1 MPRECISIHI
11 GQAGCQIGSACW
23 ELYGLEHGI
32 NPDGSIGNPDTD
44 ADYTAF
50 YQETGN
56 GKYVPRSVF
65 LDLEPSVIDEV
76 LFNFFYIVYVKLFK
90 DPDRA
95 LPQVVSP

>member
-1 MPRECISIHI
+1 MPRECISIHL

-76 LFNFFYIVYVKLFK
+76 RLTFSYIYRHCELK
-90 DPDRA
+90 DPGWA
-95 LPQVVSP
+95 LQQIVSP